1 MDIIKISIINDEAIL
16 KFNGDIKVEHETK
29 IEIRKKFDEII
40 DLLEKD
46 EVFKKSLGFK
56 EVQ

>member
-16 KFNGDIKVEHETK
+16 KFHRNIKFEDKTK
-29 IEIRKKFDEII
+29 IEIEEKFDKII

-46 EVFKKSLGFK
+46 EVFKKSFEIK
-56 EVQ
+56 EV